1 MLTEQQT
8 LIHKEFRK
16 YLRTD
21 EGQKGSMLT
30 TIVNAAEND
39 LPVLI
44 RKHIRSDFAC
54 IYDDIYTVEEMLSFA
69 AKLKADDEIIAGH
82 SGYISSVAID
92 AYIRFYAKKN
102 GIDLTAIN
110 LPEEESTLSKQDS
123 DEEEQKRLEGR
134 LTEAKVLRRQRNRA
148 ARQKCLEDSGYTCY
162 VCGFNFEKAYGE
174 IGKGFLEVH
183 HTKPLATYDDEHVIP
198 QSELC
203 ALCSNCHSMVH
214 RKKNEV
220 MDVDDL
226 KKILEKYELPFL
238 NIVHLVFGQ
247 LHTERCYEITPEF
260 ITDLGNAYMMAAIQN
275 TPPAEIMEF
284 ANKFSYKY

>member
-134 LTEAKVLRRQRNRA
+134 LTEAKILRRQRNRA

-226 KKILEKYELPFL
+226 KRTYESMKK
-238 NIVHLVFGQ
+238 
-247 LHTERCYEITPEF
+247 E
-260 ITDLGNAYMMAAIQN
+260 
-275 TPPAEIMEF
+275 
-284 ANKFSYKY
+284 

>member
-16 YLRTD
+16 YLRTE

-39 LPVLI
+39 LSVLI
-44 RKHIRSDFAC
+44 RKHIRSNFAC

-110 LPEEESTLSKQDS
+110 LPEEESTISKLDS

-162 VCGFNFEKAYGE
+162 VCGFNFEDYYGE
-174 IGKGFLEVH
+174 RGKGFIEIH
-183 HTKPLATYDDEHVIP
+183 HTKPLSSYDGEHQV
-198 QSELC
+198 QLEDLV
-203 ALCSNCHSMVH
+203 ALCSNCHSMIH
-214 RKKNEV
+214 YGGELL
-220 MDVDDL
+220 DVDELRKRL
-226 KKILEKYELPFL
+226 KHEL
-238 NIVHLVFGQ
+238 
-247 LHTERCYEITPEF
+247 
-260 ITDLGNAYMMAAIQN
+260 
-275 TPPAEIMEF
+275 
-284 ANKFSYKY
+284 